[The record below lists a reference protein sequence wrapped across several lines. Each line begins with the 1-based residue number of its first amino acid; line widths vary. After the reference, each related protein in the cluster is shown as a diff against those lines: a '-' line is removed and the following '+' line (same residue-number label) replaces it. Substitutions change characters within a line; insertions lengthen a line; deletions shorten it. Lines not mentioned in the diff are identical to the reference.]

1 MLNLPIGTVSA
12 TMCTMPLYVRSCG
25 SLTHWCLNAYLSTVG
40 QTDRHACT
48 YAHMLICTWLY
59 THTYHMLMHKHA
71 YLHTWIHNMYT
82 YIHIHVLTHTHIH
95 IHIHAFTHTY
105 MHLHTHIHTH
115 IHIYVLTHIHIY
127 IYMHLHTFTYTYI
140 YMHLHTH
147 IHTRIVYIERGLFWK
162 RIGPWSGEVSKDCGE
177 WILSRERNV

>member
-1 MLNLPIGTVSA
+1 MWIPDTLVSE
-12 TMCTMPLYVRSCG
+12 CLLIHCG
-25 SLTHWCLNAYLSTVG
+25 ANRQTCVHLCSHAHMHMAIYTHIP
-40 QTDRHACT
+40 HADAQACIPTHMDPQHVHIHTHTCT
-48 YAHMLICTWLY
+48 YTY
-59 THTYHMLMHKHA
+59 THSH
-71 YLHTWIHNMYT
+71 
-82 YIHIHVLTHTHIH
+82 THTCIYT
-95 IHIHAFTHTY
+95 HIHAFTHTY
-105 MHLHTHIHTH
+105 MHLHTHIYTH